1 MILQVYGT
9 KIENSEFFCKF
20 EQVYSEFAKFCFA
33 YKLYQA
39 LREDKTKELPHG
51 NKSGDRKWRSSNS

>member
-1 MILQVYGT
+1 MAQKLKILSFFASL
-9 KIENSEFFCKF
+9 NEFI
-20 EQVYSEFAKFCFA
+20 YSEFAKFCFA